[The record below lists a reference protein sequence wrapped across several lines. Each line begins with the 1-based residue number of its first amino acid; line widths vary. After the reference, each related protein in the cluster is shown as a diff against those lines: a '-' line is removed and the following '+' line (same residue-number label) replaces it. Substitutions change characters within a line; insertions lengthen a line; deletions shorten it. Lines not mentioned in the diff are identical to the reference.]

1 MCESEPGIVVEQAHR
16 HHQVP
21 GNRLR
26 VAFVQAQQVPPHGGV
41 EIGRL
46 HFLRQIGFLRT
57 RRAAFQGTVPTGT
70 GPLAAPATVLRRV
83 AARPAILAIRSRMPA
98 IVFAALETGVTA
110 PPRVTTLI
118 GITTTLEPTA
128 LARLTTPGI
137 APVTG
142 IVTATVESTALARL
156 TTPGIAPVTGI
167 VTATVES
174 TALARL
180 TTPGIASITG
190 IVTATVESTALARLT
205 TPGIASITGIVTA
218 TVEPTAGI
226 AAIEPAA
233 GTGVT
238 ARTGSAPR
246 IVAALAGVTPA
257 FEAAAVAGILIALE
271 SASLPGPASASGTA
285 TACGLLPALETTAL
299 GCVAPATEATGV
311 TTPVA
316 GLLTFEPTALARTA
330 ALVVTAAVAAAVEP
344 GGIVAALET
353 TPVGG
358 TFPSTG
364 TTRFPAA
371 RRVASLTGIASTV
384 EATAASATV
393 LLVTSPAGPGVRSAA
408 PEGLPI
414 VVLVRHGAPFLGFAK
429 SRYTHKFNHVP
440 AVGRGARQGSSELVG
455 CSNADRGPRI
465 WVPYRKECSGGVL
478 LSHTLSS
485 AVPSAL
491 AGLASGFGMGPGVSL
506 PLWPP

>member
-70 GPLAAPATVLRRV
+70 GPFAAPATVLRRV
-83 AARPAILAIRSRMPA
+83 AARRAILAIRSRMPA
-98 IVFAALETGVTA
+98 IVIAALETGVTA
-110 PPRVTTLI
+110 PPRVTALI
-118 GITTTLEPTA
+118 GITTTL
-128 LARLTTPGI
+128 
-137 APVTG
+137 
-142 IVTATVESTALARL
+142 ESTALARL

-167 VTATVES
+167 VTATVEP

-190 IVTATVESTALARLT
+190 I
-205 TPGIASITGIVTA
+205 ITA

-238 ARTGSAPR
+238 ARTGPAPR

-271 SASLPGPASASGTA
+271 SASLPGPASAGGTA

-330 ALVVTAAVAAAVEP
+330 ALVVTAAVAATVEP

-393 LLVTSPAGPGVRSAA
+393 LLVTSPAGPGVWSAA

-440 AVGRGARQGSSELVG
+440 AVGRGARQGSSEPVG